1 MFHLRLFLSWR
12 YPISM
17 ITYPTARQKKKAGL
31 SATLKRKE
39 IKREGKISTE
49 EDRAQAG
56 FLNTHTQKKKRR
68 KKLTGLLTR
77 RQDR

>member
-31 SATLKRKE
+31 SVTQKRKE

-49 EDRAQAG
+49 EDGAQAG
-56 FLNTHTQKKKRR
+56 FLNTRRR
-68 KKLTGLLTR
+68 KKRKGGKS
-77 RQDR
+77 